1 MKKAIVITLGV
12 IIGVT
17 GVLAICAH
25 LADAARLA
33 LYVPEDEDDEDIY
46 PVLSHWHNPRRLAL
60 PPAGT
65 VAWKRPAGAA
75 AKPDTRVGA
84 SHKYRVDRQKPA
96 CNTRCTVTRTA
107 ARSIQCFLTDFRL
120 QPSFRFAPPHL

>member
-1 MKKAIVITLGV
+1 MKNASEITRGV

-46 PVLSHWHNPRRLAL
+46 
-60 PPAGT
+60 
-65 VAWKRPAGAA
+65 
-75 AKPDTRVGA
+75 
-84 SHKYRVDRQKPA
+84 
-96 CNTRCTVTRTA
+96 
-107 ARSIQCFLTDFRL
+107 
-120 QPSFRFAPPHL
+120 